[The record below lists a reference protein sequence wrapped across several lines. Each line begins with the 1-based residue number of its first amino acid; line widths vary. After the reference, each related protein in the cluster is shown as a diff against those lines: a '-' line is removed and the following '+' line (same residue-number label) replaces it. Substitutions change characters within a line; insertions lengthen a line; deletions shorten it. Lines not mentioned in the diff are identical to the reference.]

1 VADNELTGALRNAFD
16 AIEELHATASRDGS
30 SVGRYVLITEDG
42 SGTVTLLVD
51 DNSLS
56 VVSTSDNTTVVWQ
69 MQAFRHGA
77 W

>member
-1 VADNELTGALRNAFD
+1 MPDSELTGALRSAFE
-16 AIEELHATASRDGS
+16 AIEGLHTTASRDGS
-30 SVGRYVLITEDG
+30 SIGRYVLITEDG

-56 VVSTSDNTTVVWQ
+56 VVSTSDDTTVVWQ
-69 MQAFRHGA
+69 MQAFRHGT